1 MSFLD
6 FFKVKRLVTTTA
18 WKELGAYTARFYSF
32 GRDLYNSDIVRA
44 CIRPIAE
51 HTSKANARSSNR
63 HLERL
68 LNTAPNMYMNGKDF
82 LAKVR
87 TRLELT
93 NTVFIYIS
101 RDDTGAPEGFYPI
114 PYRSYEGIEYN
125 GRLYVRFTFG
135 GDAER
140 EMVVPWADLAVL
152 RKDYNKYDIGGDE
165 NDALLGMLDI
175 ISTTNQGIANAVKAT
190 ANLRGILKSTK
201 GMLSP
206 EDRKK
211 QKEEFIRDYLNLE
224 NEGGI
229 ASLDSTQEFTPITM
243 NPTVISWEQQKEFRE
258 NVYRYFG
265 ISDAIVMSDYTE
277 AQMEAF
283 YDSRIEPF
291 LVALS
296 IELTR
301 KCFSPRERAFGSG
314 ITYESNRI
322 NFAST
327 ATKLSMVALVDRGA
341 LTPNEWRAMFNLA
354 PVEGGD
360 LPLRRLDTEQVTPD
374 PQPDDDQDEPDDTDD
389 TQTEPEGED
398 NGDQQ

>member
-6 FFKVKRLVTTTA
+6 FSKVKRLVTTTA

-152 RKDYNKYDIGGDE
+152 RKDYNKYDIGGD
-165 NDALLGMLDI
+165 
-175 ISTTNQGIANAVKAT
+175 
-190 ANLRGILKSTK
+190 
-201 GMLSP
+201 
-206 EDRKK
+206 
-211 QKEEFIRDYLNLE
+211 
-224 NEGGI
+224 
-229 ASLDSTQEFTPITM
+229 
-243 NPTVISWEQQKEFRE
+243 
-258 NVYRYFG
+258 
-265 ISDAIVMSDYTE
+265 
-277 AQMEAF
+277 
-283 YDSRIEPF
+283 
-291 LVALS
+291 
-296 IELTR
+296 
-301 KCFSPRERAFGSG
+301 
-314 ITYESNRI
+314 
-322 NFAST
+322 
-327 ATKLSMVALVDRGA
+327 
-341 LTPNEWRAMFNLA
+341 
-354 PVEGGD
+354 
-360 LPLRRLDTEQVTPD
+360 
-374 PQPDDDQDEPDDTDD
+374 
-389 TQTEPEGED
+389 
-398 NGDQQ
+398 